1 MLAEI
6 NNGLLINDLTFK
18 YVFSH
23 DYILKDLINAFLEYI
38 NSNLKVDYINIIP
51 NEIYPINNKTKLFIG
66 DIICTLN
73 DSSIINVEMYSNN
86 FTLSN
91 YNKSLGYICRLFSNQ
106 LEASDKKYQ
115 NMKTVT
121 GLVFMKG
128 NFRRDNNELI
138 NAYGFHKLINHDPIL
153 DNKLEMYLVRLDKV
167 ANISYTL
174 NRKRF
179 ILWLKI
185 LNAQTIQELNEL
197 EGNDKIMF
205 DVKEYVRK
213 FAIENARTWEDYI
226 QEKTNEAEEIGY
238 EYGMKQGVKQGV
250 KKSKLKIAKAMLK
263 NNIDLTTIINCT
275 GLSKNTLLKLNEN

>member
-1 MLAEI
+1 MLTEI

-38 NSNLKVDYINIIP
+38 NSNLSVDYINIIP

-106 LEASDKKYQ
+106 LEASNKKYQ

-128 NFRRDNNELI
+128 NFRRKNNELI
-138 NAYGFHKLINHDPIL
+138 NTYGFHKLINHDPIL
-153 DNKLEMYLVRLDKV
+153 DNKLEMYLVRLD
-167 ANISYTL
+167 
-174 NRKRF
+174 
-179 ILWLKI
+179 
-185 LNAQTIQELNEL
+185 
-197 EGNDKIMF
+197 
-205 DVKEYVRK
+205 YV
-213 FAIENARTWEDYI
+213 
-226 QEKTNEAEEIGY
+226 
-238 EYGMKQGVKQGV
+238 
-250 KKSKLKIAKAMLK
+250 
-263 NNIDLTTIINCT
+263 
-275 GLSKNTLLKLNEN
+275 